1 MSLACLVIIMM
12 IILMAYNISLIK
24 FFFFRNTGRIS
35 VYGIFCPTGAHGQP
49 LCSPMANL
57 IQKYFW
63 GLGVTP
69 KASFRIVNCVSIRI
83 ERRYCC
89 WVLTQLTVL
98 IVAVYDRHGRHVL
111 RVFFY
116 PPLIHRVFIAY
127 LFDSNDLTSVD
138 PYNDLSWEI
147 KKIAII

>member
-1 MSLACLVIIMM
+1 M
-12 IILMAYNISLIK
+12 
-24 FFFFRNTGRIS
+24 
-35 VYGIFCPTGAHGQP
+35 
-49 LCSPMANL
+49 
-57 IQKYFW
+57 
-63 GLGVTP
+63 
-69 KASFRIVNCVSIRI
+69 
-83 ERRYCC
+83 
-89 WVLTQLTVL
+89 LTQLTVL